1 VTNIPESYLP
11 PSSQPWG
18 RWVTNGLR
26 DFFRKRDEYDLAVSN
41 SIRQLNIAIAQPM
54 RGLITRQTSGTVDII
69 TAGVYVPINLVGVVD
84 ADVTFNM
91 VASGAP
97 NVTGLKNDT
106 DQTRTMVFIA
116 TYDGKGGNNHAIGL
130 KLALNNVPIDASECT
145 SFAGGSGQFGKTMT
159 QYMMRVEPGDEVTMW
174 GANLDTT
181 TDLDIARL
189 KLLAHAIP

>member
-1 VTNIPESYLP
+1 MSNIPNSFLP
-11 PSSQPWG
+11 PTSQPWG

-26 DFFRKRDEYDLAVSN
+26 EFFRKREEYDLATFN
-41 SIRQLNIAIAQPM
+41 AIRQLNIAIPQPM
-54 RGLITRQTSGTVDII
+54 RGLLTRQTSGTVTIT
-69 TAGVYVPINLVGVVD
+69 TAGVYVPINLASTLD
-84 ADVTFNM
+84 TDVSFNM

-145 SFAGGSGQFGKTMT
+145 SFAGGGGQFGKAMT
-159 QYMMRVEPGDEVTMW
+159 QYMLRMAPDDEVTMW
-174 GANLDTT
+174 AANIDATT
-181 TDLDIARL
+181 NISIARL